1 MTFYERYMDGET
13 TSVYNEI
20 EKLDF
25 DTLSVDD
32 KIDIDK
38 VLTET
43 FERVHFNSQI
53 IYNQL
58 IEIGYLFKTEFEFN
72 FERPLHKPLVN
83 TESLIKELD
92 SAVSPFG
99 YVPLSLKYF
108 YRIVGGVNFVW
119 DYETNSKFM
128 WNMADPIQVA
138 SIDSIVEEVIN
149 EDWIENIQPYV
160 DDEEFGCAFLDL
172 SADDLHKDNASGGQ
186 PYSLEIT
193 KKQTIDGRFLN
204 EVNETSFINYLRI
217 CFDYCG
223 FPGITYDENNDYQS
237 FFDKVKPLMKKI

>member
-20 EKLDF
+20 EKIDF
-25 DTLSVDD
+25 NTLSVDD
-32 KIDIDK
+32 KNDIDQ

-43 FERVHFNSQI
+43 FERVHFNLQI

-58 IEIGYLFKTEFEFN
+58 IEIGYLFKTEYEFN

-138 SIDSIVEEVIN
+138 SIDSIVEEVTN

-160 DDEEFGCAFLDL
+160 DDEEFGCAFLEL
-172 SADDLHKDNASGGQ
+172 SADDLHKDNTSGGQ

-193 KKQTIDGRFLN
+193 KKPTIDGRFLN

-217 CFDYCG
+217 GFEYCG
-223 FPGITYDENNDYQS
+223 FPGIKYDKNNEYQS
-237 FFDKVKPLMKKI
+237 FFDTVKPLLKKI